1 MQLSEAVK
9 SAIQS
14 LRSNTLRS
22 LLTMLG
28 IIIGISSVIIIS
40 SVGRSMVAYIENEL
54 NSFGTDFFQI
64 NPGSDLMSAFSR
76 GGEPITTKDLEAIK
90 SANISNV
97 KSVAAFNITSR
108 IATTKDESRRVTVY
122 GMTPEAKDL
131 LKPEMVYG
139 DFFTN
144 EDLNNRVVV
153 IGSDVSDKLFG
164 VNTNPVGESIKLGD
178 IRFSIIGVSKSGGTL
193 FGSFY
198 NTAVNIPMDTLTSQL
213 TGVDEI
219 IEIDVEVYNMNTI
232 KETMDEVEY
241 VLRNHRKIPENQEND
256 FRMISFVGAMDTFKT
271 ITNLLT
277 LFITGISAI
286 SLVVGGVGV
295 MNIMLVSVT
304 ERTKEIGL
312 LKAIGAKRADILT
325 EFLIESSVM
334 TTFGGLIG
342 ILLGIGVTFLVAL
355 AIKIPFIISVLWIL
369 IATAISTSVGI
380 IFGIYPARKAAG
392 LHPIDALR
400 FE

>member
-1 MQLSEAVK
+1 MQFSETVK

-14 LRSNTLRS
+14 LRSSALRS
-22 LLTMLG
+22 LLTMIG
-28 IIIGISSVIIIS
+28 IIIGISAVIIIS
-40 SVGRSMVAYIENEL
+40 SVGQSLVSYISNEL
-54 NSFGTDFFQI
+54 NSFGTNFFQI

-76 GGEPITTKDLEAIK
+76 GGEPLTTKDVEAIK
-90 SANISNV
+90 NANISNI
-97 KSVAAFNITSR
+97 KSVAAFNLTSR
-108 IATTKDESRRVTVY
+108 IASTKDESRRVTVY
-122 GMTPEAKDL
+122 GMTPEAEAL

-139 DFFTN
+139 DFFTSD
-144 EDLNNRVVV
+144 DLNSRVVV
-153 IGSDVSDKLFG
+153 IGSEVSDKLFG
-164 VNTNPVGESIKLGD
+164 TNTNPVGESLKIGD
-178 IRFSIIGVSKSGGTL
+178 VRFSILGVSKSGGTL

-198 NTAVNIPMDTLTSQL
+198 NTAVNIPMDTLTSQF
-213 TGVDEI
+213 TGADEI
-219 IEIDVEVYNMNTI
+219 VEIDVEVNNMNII
-232 KETMDEVEY
+232 KETMDEVEW
-241 VLRNHRKIPENQEND
+241 VLRNHRRIPENQEND
-256 FRMISFVGAMDTFKT
+256 FRMISFSGAMDTFKT

-312 LKAIGAKRADILT
+312 LKAIGAKRKDILS

-342 ILLGIGVTFLVAL
+342 IILGIGITYLISTIV
-355 AIKIPFIISVLWIL
+355 KIPFTVNTTWIV
-369 IATAISTSVGI
+369 IATAISTSVGL
-380 IFGIYPARKAAG
+380 IFGIYPARKAAA